1 MAVNSKKIVRI
12 GSGAGYSGDR
22 IEPAVELAKKGKL
35 DYLVFECLAERT
47 IALAQLRK
55 LNDPSKGYDPLLEE
69 RMLACLSICT
79 KNNVKIITNMGAANP
94 EAAMLKVVEIAK
106 SLQLPH
112 LKIAAILGDE
122 LTEKIRDDEYSLLE
136 TGKPLSSIKK
146 RMVSANAYLGA
157 EPIVEALVNGA
168 DVVITGRVAD
178 PSMFLAPLIKEFN
191 WSLQDYNL
199 LGKGTALGHLMECA
213 GHVTGGYFADPG
225 YKDVPNLEDLG
236 FPIVEANTEGGF
248 FITKLNDSGGMVTMA
263 TCKEQ
268 LLYEIHDPVKYLT
281 PDVIAD
287 FSKVKITEIEKDKI
301 LIEGATGQK
310 KTGKLK
316 VSIGYRDGFIGEGQL
331 SYGGPGAMDR
341 ARLGLEIVRKRLEKY
356 QPEIEDVRYDIVGFN
371 SLYGNQISNGK
382 PYEVRMRVAARTS
395 TKAAAVKIGNEVEA
409 LYTNGPA
416 GGGGAKKSVQEV
428 IAVQSILIDEEK
440 VVPSIKY
447 KII

>member
-1 MAVNSKKIVRI
+1 
-12 GSGAGYSGDR
+12 
-22 IEPAVELAKKGKL
+22 
-35 DYLVFECLAERT
+35 
-47 IALAQLRK
+47 
-55 LNDPSKGYDPLLEE
+55 
-69 RMLACLSICT
+69 
-79 KNNVKIITNMGAANP
+79 
-94 EAAMLKVVEIAK
+94 
-106 SLQLPH
+106 
-112 LKIAAILGDE
+112 
-122 LTEKIRDDEYSLLE
+122 
-136 TGKPLSSIKK
+136 
-146 RMVSANAYLGA
+146 
-157 EPIVEALVNGA
+157 
-168 DVVITGRVAD
+168 
-178 PSMFLAPLIKEFN
+178 
-191 WSLQDYNL
+191 
-199 LGKGTALGHLMECA
+199 
-213 GHVTGGYFADPG
+213 
-225 YKDVPNLEDLG
+225 LEDLG

-301 LIEGATGQK
+301 LIEGATGKK

-371 SLYGNQISNGK
+371 SLYGNQISHGK

>member
-22 IEPAVELAKKGKL
+22 IEPAVDLAKKGKL

-69 RMLACLSICT
+69 RMQACLSICA

-106 SLQLPH
+106 SLQLSH
-112 LKIAAILGDE
+112 LKIAAIVGDE
-122 LTEKIRDDEYSLLE
+122 LTEKISVGEYSLLE
-136 TGKPLSSIKK
+136 TGKPLSSVNERI
-146 RMVSANAYLGA
+146 VSANDYLGA
-157 EPIVEALVNGA
+157 EPIIDALENGA

-178 PSMFLAPLIKEFN
+178 PSLFLAPLIKEFN

-236 FPIVEANTEGGF
+236 FPIAEMNDKGDF
-248 FITKLNDSGGMVTMA
+248 FITKLNDSGGMVTTA

-268 LLYEIHDPVKYLT
+268 LLYEIHDPAKYLT

-287 FSKVKITEIEKDKI
+287 FSKVEITEVEKDKI

-316 VSIGYRDGFIGEGQL
+316 VSIGYKDGFIGEGQL

-341 ARLGLEIVRKRLEKY
+341 AKLGLEIVRKRFEKY
-356 QPEIEDVRYDIVGFN
+356 HPEIVDVQYDIIGYN
-371 SLYGNQISNGK
+371 SLYGNQISHGE
-382 PYEVRMRVAARTS
+382 PYEARMRVAARTN
-395 TKAAAVKIGNEVEA
+395 TKVAAVKIGNEVEA
-409 LYTNGPA
+409 LYTNGPT
-416 GGGGAKKSVQEV
+416 GGGGATKSVQQV
-428 IAVQSILIDEEK
+428 IAVQSILIDEALIAPE
-440 VVPSIKY
+440 IYY
-447 KII
+447 KTI